1 MQLDE
6 GMRFQRARLGRA
18 EIADAAQLVADRNAV
33 LVGGGIG
40 LVQPETTGIDQA
52 AHHVGLE
59 ARALLVGEEGDGD
72 RPARRG
78 LGLVQRAHDFQA
90 GQHAVIAV
98 IAAAGAHGVDVA
110 AGHHRREVLGAGAH
124 ADHVADGIDA
134 HVEAR
139 RLHPADD
146 EVAAGLV
153 LVGERQPRAAA
164 AVDGADPGQFVER
177 AEQALFI
184 DTQHD
189 FPNDAK
195 TLDLCTGR
203 RKISRAGDPDC
214 LATA

>member
-1 MQLDE
+1 MS
-6 GMRFQRARLGRA
+6 GWKRAPSSLVKKATAIGRR
-18 EIADAAQLVADRNAV
+18 VV
-33 LVGGGIG
+33 S
-40 LVQPETTGIDQA
+40 
-52 AHHVGLE
+52 
-59 ARALLVGEEGDGD
+59 
-72 RPARRG
+72 
-78 LGLVQRAHDFQA
+78 LGLVQRAHDFQP

-98 IAAAGAHGVDVA
+98 IAAAGAHRVDVA
-110 AGHHRREVLGAGAH
+110 AGHHRREVLGAGAN

-139 RLHPADD
+139 RLHPADHK
-146 EVAAGLV
+146 VAAGLV
-153 LVGERQPRAAA
+153 LVGEGQPRAAA
-164 AVDGADPGQFVER
+164 AVDGADLGQFVER